1 LIGTYAWSSKQQ
13 WSASYMD
20 PYAPKKSKTVVPFDP
35 SKAKEPEALD
45 LDRSGHAIVALVEK
59 AAQVARMN
67 EERATGMAQELSNQ
81 VQVAE
86 DRASQL
92 EAEVQHYRDRDF
104 RAEKWLLQVYKE
116 IQKKFFNQNTAGN
129 SGQAAPR

>member
-1 LIGTYAWSSKQQ
+1 MG
-13 WSASYMD
+13 
-20 PYAPKKSKTVVPFDP
+20 PYAPKNSKTIVPRDGP
-35 SKAKEPEALD
+35 KAKEPDALD
-45 LDRSGHAIVALVEK
+45 LDRSGHAILALLEE

-67 EERATGMAQELSNQ
+67 EDRATGMAQELSNQ

-92 EAEVQHYRDRDF
+92 EAEVQHYRDRAF

-116 IQKKFFNQNTAGN
+116 IEKKFFNQNSAGN